1 MGKKFGVIAGIGL
14 AVLAVGFGL
23 GALLTERVAAQESAA
38 VEAPWP
44 KDIDPRTGYR
54 LPLPTRED
62 MRTDEDRQIYD
73 EMTKGRG
80 PVLWLY
86 NPKLAKAMTAVHAYL
101 KNESALDQRL
111 VKIAVLVTAR
121 AHNSQIEWTL
131 WEGFSRAGQPPAVE
145 PAIIDMIKYCKP
157 VSGLG
162 PKETLI
168 INFGREL
175 LGRDKKV
182 SSETFAESV
191 RLFGRA
197 GTIDLVDLMAIY
209 GVTIT
214 EMKAYDAHLKPG
226 QKPLLP
232 PLASTPN
239 CAQS

>member
-14 AVLAVGFGL
+14 AIWAVGLGL
-23 GALLTERVAAQESAA
+23 GALLTERVYAQ
-38 VEAPWP
+38 EAPWP

-86 NPKLAKAMTAVHAYL
+86 NPKLAKAMTGVHAYL
-101 KNESALDQRL
+101 KNDSALDQRL

-121 AHNSQIEWTL
+121 ALNSQIEWTL

-168 INFGREL
+168 INFGRQL

-214 EMKAYDAHLKPG
+214 EMNAYDAHLKPG